1 MIGKGEKILET
12 ALTNISG
19 ISNFFLTLSHHF
31 KKKKFDKTVVDVRK
45 LPSTADTDN
54 ASLKKLN

>member
-31 KKKKFDKTVVDVRK
+31 KKKSLIKQLLMLENF
-45 LPSTADTDN
+45 PAQQTDN